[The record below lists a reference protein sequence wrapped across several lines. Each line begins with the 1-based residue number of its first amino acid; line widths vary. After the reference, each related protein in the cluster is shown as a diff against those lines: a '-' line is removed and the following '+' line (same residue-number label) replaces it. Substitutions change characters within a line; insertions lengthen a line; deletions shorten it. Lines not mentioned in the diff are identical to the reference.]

1 MSEQPRT
8 LFDKVWERHVVA
20 DYGDDFA
27 LMHVDRLIV
36 PDLTSRALT
45 ELRSRGIGLARP
57 ELVFGVADHAITTDP
72 ASDDPRGLANPFI
85 ANLREQARHFGLRSA
100 SPGTASCT

>member
-1 MSEQPRT
+1 MPEQART

-20 DYGDDFA
+20 DYGDGFA

-45 ELRSRGIGLARP
+45 ELRTRGLRLARP

-72 ASDDPRGLANPFI
+72 ASDDPRGWPIRSSPTCANRRVI
-85 ANLREQARHFGLRSA
+85 SA
-100 SPGTASCT
+100 